1 MHYLLDTHVLIWHAE
16 NQNLSQNVL
25 NIINNPENMILVSHA
40 SLWEMTIK
48 VSIGKLKLNFS
59 IAEFPKLLSQNQFSI
74 LPFDFKEAV
83 LARAERDDAR
93 AAADFFQADNAL
105 VIIGERL
112 PVARLDAD
120 FADGNRRG
128 GGK

>member
-1 MHYLLDTHVLIWHAE
+1 MRYLLDTHVLIWHAE

-25 NIINNPENMILVSHA
+25 NIINNPENTILVSHA

-74 LPFDFKEAV
+74 LPFDFKNYEILSQLPFHHQDPFDRMLIA
-83 LARAERDDAR
+83 
-93 AAADFFQADNAL
+93 QAMSENIPIISHDSKFDL
-105 VIIGERL
+105 YDVVII
-112 PVARLDAD
+112 DAV
-120 FADGNRRG
+120 
-128 GGK
+128 K

>member
-25 NIINNPENMILVSHA
+25 NIINNPENTILVSHA

-59 IAEFPKLLSQNQFSI
+59 IAEFPNLLIQNQFSI
-74 LPFDFKEAV
+74 LPFDFKNYEILSQLPFHHQDPFDRMLIA
-83 LARAERDDAR
+83 
-93 AAADFFQADNAL
+93 QAMSENIPIISHDSKFDL
-105 VIIGERL
+105 YDVVII
-112 PVARLDAD
+112 DAV
-120 FADGNRRG
+120 
-128 GGK
+128 K